1 MSSWRMVP
9 RRMMVCCALENELA
23 RVPSMIRLPLGNT
36 STMRTA
42 TLAVIC
48 CELLIWPPPA
58 KSLLP
63 LRLKEGMV
71 PFLVSRPLAAGL
83 YKKLEMAES
92 MLESFEVLVVL
103 SLLALEFSW
112 TRMVTISPT
121 WLARLSAYCG
131 LDRPSCQSE
140 SADSVA
146 VKPTHRPSSMAARAS
161 RRLGR
166 RRRMSKCDSDSLFI
180 QDLSA
185 EF

>member
-9 RRMMVCCALENELA
+9 RRMMVCCSPEKELS
-23 RVPSMIRLPLGNT
+23 RVPSMTRLPLGNT

-42 TLAVIC
+42 TLAAIV
-48 CELLIWPPPA
+48 CELLMEPPPA
-58 KSLLP
+58 KVLLP
-63 LRLKEGMV
+63 LTLSAGMV

-83 YKKLEMAES
+83 YKKLAMAES

-103 SLLALEFSW
+103 SLVALEFSW

-140 SADSVA
+140 SADRSEED
-146 VKPTHRPSSMAARAS
+146 T
-161 RRLGR
+161 
-166 RRRMSKCDSDSLFI
+166 
-180 QDLSA
+180 A
-185 EF
+185 ELQA